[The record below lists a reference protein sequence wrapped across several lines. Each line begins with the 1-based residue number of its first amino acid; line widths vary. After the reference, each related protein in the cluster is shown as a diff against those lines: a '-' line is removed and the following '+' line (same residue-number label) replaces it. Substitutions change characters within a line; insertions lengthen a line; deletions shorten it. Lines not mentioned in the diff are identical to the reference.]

1 MSHTITVRRPVQ
13 TLSVILVALLAFT
26 AVHVDPA
33 DAATRRDRKIE
44 RRLHNRSR
52 ANHGRRGL
60 RLVPRLNRIARK
72 HSLRM
77 ARRNDLH
84 HNRRLVRQVRNMRWR
99 RIGENVGVARNMGR
113 RPTLKALH
121 RAFLKSRPHRRNIMR
136 RRFRRM
142 GVGVVR
148 MSGKV
153 WVTIVFMG

>member
-1 MSHTITVRRPVQ
+1 MSDTPKIRRFTQ

-26 AVHVDPA
+26 VLSVDPA
-33 DAATRRDRKIE
+33 DAATRKERKIE

-60 RLVPRLNRIARK
+60 KLVPRLNRIARK

-77 ARRNDLH
+77 ARQDDLH
-84 HNRRLVRQVRNMRWR
+84 HNSRLVRQVRNMRWR
-99 RIGENVGVARNMGR
+99 RLGENVGVAPGMGR
-113 RPTLKALH
+113 GTLRAIH
-121 RAFLKSRPHRRNIMR
+121 RAFLKSPSHRRNVML

-148 MSGKV
+148 QSGKV
-153 WVTIVFMG
+153 WVTVVFMG